1 MSRQNRIYLV
11 IAAVW
16 CASLVAVGVGV
27 AADRESAQAQMFR
40 PLAAPKVVAGPD
52 VGFEVKGMYGD
63 VPAGNIV
70 IRVNG
75 AWVPVRL
82 GAPARTPSF

>member
-16 CASLVAVGVGV
+16 GASLAAVGV

-40 PLAAPKVVAGPD
+40 PLATPKVVAGPD

-82 GAPARTPSF
+82 GAPVRTPSF